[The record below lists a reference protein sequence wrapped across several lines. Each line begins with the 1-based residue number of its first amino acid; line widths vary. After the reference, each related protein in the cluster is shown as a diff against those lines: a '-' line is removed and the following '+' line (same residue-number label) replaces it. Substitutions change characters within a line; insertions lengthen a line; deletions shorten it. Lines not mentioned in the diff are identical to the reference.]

1 MDVKLLFVSVN
12 SVPCYLEIDV
22 LSQRSEILVE
32 YFLPSRWH
40 MGVENVE
47 GLAKQLVTGNG
58 KEAGRWHLDFIILR
72 LWLGDRALRLRMA
85 MSNPVKSILAVLFK

>member
-1 MDVKLLFVSVN
+1 MDVKLLFVSVD

-32 YFLPSRWH
+32 YFLASRWH

-47 GLAKQLVTGNG
+47 GLAKQLVTGYG

-72 LWLGDRALRLRMA
+72 LWLGDRALCLRMA